1 SCGKGPKIRG
11 FVENDVRMKAE
22 ETRRGGCGKCRGTCL
37 WGLAPEMAEAG
48 KSHGKPACPPKELG
62 ASKTSYA
69 STIIGV
75 QDPVALAQGFLGGEQ
90 VMQDRADDDQ
100 V

>member
-1 SCGKGPKIRG
+1 MRERAENQG
-11 FVENDVRMKAE
+11 FRRERRQNEGGGNSPGRMRKV
-22 ETRRGGCGKCRGTCL
+22 RGTCL

-62 ASKTSYA
+62 ASKASYA

-75 QDPVALAQGFLGGEQ
+75 LVHLLREARYQRP
-90 VMQDRADDDQ
+90 
-100 V
+100 